1 MLYATWRLI
10 TLVLIIQIHFHLC
23 EQEQMPTV
31 EWFAPFLSG
40 GGYCTEAIALAA
52 SINTVA
58 NMSYHFRVTH
68 HGDSV
73 SGRFIDGKSLKQ
85 FTL

>member
-1 MLYATWRLI
+1 
-10 TLVLIIQIHFHLC
+10 
-23 EQEQMPTV
+23 MPTV

-58 NMSYHFRVTH
+58 NMSYNFLVTH
-68 HGDSV
+68 HGDSA
-73 SGRFIDGKSLKQ
+73 SGRFIDGRS
-85 FTL
+85 

>member
-1 MLYATWRLI
+1 MLYAFWSLLTLI
-10 TLVLIIQIHFHLC
+10 LFIQIPFHFC
-23 EQEQMPTV
+23 EQEQKPTV

-40 GGYCTEAIALAA
+40 GGYCSEAISLAA

-58 NMSYHFRVTH
+58 SMSYDFRATH

-73 SGRFIDGKSLKQ
+73 SGRFIDGRS
-85 FTL
+85 